1 MLLTM
6 REPGLASPVDQS
18 REDFTIYSGAWT
30 VGRIYE
36 QRGGLERCRREQVP
50 AFVHP
55 TLREG

>member
-36 QRGGLERCRREQVP
+36 QRGGLER
-50 AFVHP
+50 
-55 TLREG
+55 